1 MFEILPASS
10 VHTDARASHA
20 LTSAAV
26 HAALIA
32 ASVLLTAR
40 VASPT
45 MGQAPSTI
53 MVYLPPVHSV
63 DPTPAT
69 VVDPVS
75 APVLS
80 LPAIE
85 PIPLPT
91 VGPVSASSTAS
102 IPGVRTILGLPGG
115 PGAGA
120 DPTWLAGPGTGGAW
134 TAAEVDDPVDIL
146 EPGRL
151 VYPAVLERAGVTGR
165 VVVEFVVDTLG
176 QVEPRTLRV
185 VSSSHPA
192 FDQAARDAV
201 LGTRFRPARARG
213 VPVRQLARQQLRFV
227 AERSPGRGGA

>member
-20 LTSAAV
+20 LASAGL

-32 ASVLLTAR
+32 ASIFVTAR
-40 VASPT
+40 VATPPA
-45 MGQAPSTI
+45 GQAPSTTMI
-53 MVYLPPVHSV
+53 YLPPVRSA
-63 DPTPAT
+63 DPPPASAF
-69 VVDPVS
+69 DPG
-75 APVLS
+75 S
-80 LPAIE
+80 LPTLALPAMDPIALPPVGAIS
-85 PIPLPT
+85 
-91 VGPVSASSTAS
+91 SASTAS
-102 IPGVRTILGLPGG
+102 IPGVRTLLGLPGG

-120 DPTWLAGPGTGGAW
+120 DPTWLGGSAPGGAW

-176 QVEPRTLRV
+176 RAEPRSLRV
-185 VSSSHPA
+185 VSSGHPA
-192 FDQAARDAV
+192 FDQAAREAV

-213 VPVRQLARQQLRFV
+213 MPVRQLARQQLSFV
-227 AERSPGRGGA
+227 AGGS